1 MDINYSKNFFSQY
14 TYNIP
19 LDETSISKIFNI
31 TNPLPFSEGSTNDL
45 NKESQ
50 RKSNIKWVKKLQ
62 STQWLFDEL
71 INLVNYA
78 NKDFYKFDITNYNSP
93 IQYTEYTQG
102 GNYNWH
108 QDQVYNSNALVRK
121 LSIVIQLSSPQDYLG
136 GILQLNDAYTNNDR
150 YESYSVPRK
159 LGLIS
164 IFPSHLP
171 HKVTSVAKGN
181 RKSLVW
187 WVEGP
192 PFK

>member
-62 STQWLFDEL
+62 STQWLCDEL
-71 INLVNYA
+71 INLV
-78 NKDFYKFDITNYNSP
+78 
-93 IQYTEYTQG
+93 
-102 GNYNWH
+102 
-108 QDQVYNSNALVRK
+108 
-121 LSIVIQLSSPQDYLG
+121 
-136 GILQLNDAYTNNDR
+136 
-150 YESYSVPRK
+150 
-159 LGLIS
+159 S
-164 IFPSHLP
+164 IFPSHVQ
-171 HKVTSVAKGN
+171 HRVTSVTEGN

>member
-1 MDINYSKNFFSQY
+1 MDINYSQNFFKPY
-14 TYNIP
+14 FFNKC
-19 LDETSISKIFNI
+19 LGEKEISKIINL
-31 TNPLPFSEGSTNDL
+31 TNPLPFTKGTTKNP
-45 NKESQ
+45 NKNIHRDSD
-50 RKSNIKWVKKLQ
+50 IKWIDPNQ

-71 INLVNYA
+71 TNLVNYA
-78 NKDFYKFDITNYNSP
+78 NKNFWGFDIINYNSS
-93 IQYTEYTQG
+93 IQYTEYTQKG
-102 GNYNWH
+102 KYDWH
-108 QDQVYNSNALVRK
+108 HDQLYNSNSSVRK